1 MSEIARRPRVLLLF
15 GGRSGEHEVS
25 CSTAAGILRAID
37 RERWDVIPVGITQD
51 GQWVPVPDDPARF
64 DFHDGHGA
72 RVEAG
77 DRCVALLTGTNE
89 LVEYAVGA
97 GLRGARDLG
106 PVDVV
111 FPLLHGPYGE
121 DGTVQGLLEMSGVRY
136 VGCGVAASAAS
147 MDKYLTKRIL
157 QGAGIPVGRWEL
169 VTPREWRE
177 HPDAVLERLERL
189 GFPQFVKPTR
199 AGSSLGI
206 SRVAEPSALPA
217 AIKEAQNTDPRVLVE
232 AALTGQEVECG
243 VLAGPG
249 GAAPRT
255 APVGEIDVTEQGR
268 FYDYAAKYTDPDAAH
283 VRFPADIPEALARRV
298 RELSLAAFE
307 ALECEGLARI
317 DFFVDADAGRVVL
330 NEVNTMP
337 GFTPI
342 SMYPIVWRKA
352 GLSYSELVSELLESA
367 LERPLGL
374 R

>member
-25 CSTAAGILRAID
+25 CSTAASILRAID
-37 RERWDVIPVGITQD
+37 RARWDVVPVGITPE
-51 GQWVPVPDDPARF
+51 GQWVPVADDPARL
-64 DFHDGHGA
+64 DFRGGHGA

-77 DRCVALLTGTNE
+77 ERRIALLTGTNE
-89 LVEYAVGA
+89 LIEYSLGGVG
-97 GLRGARDLG
+97 GARSLG
-106 PVDVV
+106 AVDVV

-136 VGCGVAASAAS
+136 VGCGVASSAAC

-157 QGAGIPVGRWEL
+157 AGAGIPVGRWEL
-169 VTPREWRE
+169 VTPRQWRE
-177 HPDAVLERLERL
+177 DPQGVVGRLRRL

-206 SRVAEPSALPA
+206 SRVADAAQLPA
-217 AIKEAQNTDPRVLVE
+217 AIDQAQKTDPRVIVE
-232 AALTGQEVECG
+232 AELTGREVECG

-249 GAAPRT
+249 AAPRAST
-255 APVGEIDVTEQGR
+255 PGEIDVTEQGR
-268 FYDYAAKYTDPDAAH
+268 FYDYAAKYTDPHAAR
-283 VRFPADIPEALARRV
+283 VRYPADIPRALAERV
-298 RELSLAAFE
+298 QRLSLAAFD

-317 DFFVDADAGRVVL
+317 DFFVDAGAGRVTV

-342 SMYPIVWRKA
+342 SMYPLVWQKA
-352 GLSYSELVSELLESA
+352 GLSYSELVSKLLESA
-367 LERPLGL
+367 LGRSVGP